1 MEEKVE
7 IIEKSDILENDA
19 ENQLVIFKTDIDKY
33 GRDVMAMSDF
43 FDGYVHQM
51 ALKLREESSLELV
64 RDLPIS
70 NLGII
75 NEVVH
80 HANVVMNRGITLIPD
95 FDSLPN
101 DIKNKLES
109 KLYSIAESKQVDGN
123 LRSVILDE
131 NGVRIK
137 DITLKKITNKVDNIE
152 IIRNISNQL
161 QMKQIYAKLADIQE
175 FQMYQIET
183 DRDRDFIV
191 PFLDARSLILE
202 SKSRKTEDE
211 QTRLAREADGKIRTA
226 LTAIYQK
233 IDTTSKSFAKK
244 VNYPFLQPFGNPIN
258 TYMRFLTDDLQLAT
272 KYVGVRMQLL
282 EYIGD
287 NEASKEVLQQ
297 YYHVMHDFLTKPL
310 TRKGVTTA
318 TLMHDYFPY
327 NKTNINCWHSF
338 SKEMIPAIELNLE
351 KLKLK
356 DKDDVGEEI
365 YIVSLEDSE
374 NE

>member
-109 KLYSIAESKQVDGN
+109 KLYGIAESKQVDGN

-226 LTAIYQK
+226 LTAIYQN

-310 TRKGVTTA
+310 TRKGVTTV

>member
-175 FQMYQIET
+175 FQMYQIEM

-226 LTAIYQK
+226 LTAIYQN

-327 NKTNINCWHSF
+327 NKININCWHSF

>member
-226 LTAIYQK
+226 LTAIYQN

>member
-131 NGVRIK
+131 NGVRKK

-175 FQMYQIET
+175 FQMYQIEM

-226 LTAIYQK
+226 LTAIYQN

-327 NKTNINCWHSF
+327 NKININCWHSF

>member
-1 MEEKVE
+1 MGDKIE
-7 IIEKSDILENDA
+7 IIDEPNIPENDT
-19 ENQLVIFKTDIDKY
+19 ENSLIIFKTDIDKY
-33 GRDVMAMSDF
+33 GRDIMEMSDF
-43 FDGYVHQM
+43 FDGYVQQM
-51 ALKLREESSLELV
+51 AIKLREDSSLELV
-64 RDLPIS
+64 RDLPVS

-80 HANVVMNRGITLIPD
+80 HANIIMNQGITLIPD

-101 DIKNKLES
+101 DIKEKLGS
-109 KLYSIAESKQVDGN
+109 KLYSIADSKQVDGN
-123 LRSVILDE
+123 LRPVILDE

-137 DITLKKITNKVDNIE
+137 DITLKKITKKVDNIE
-152 IIRNISNQL
+152 TVRSISNQL

-202 SKSRKTEDE
+202 SKSRKTKDE
-211 QTRLAREADGKIRTA
+211 QIRLVREADGKIRTA
-226 LTAIYQK
+226 LAAIYQN

-244 VNYPFLQPFGNPIN
+244 VNYPFLQPFGNQLK

-287 NEASKEVLQQ
+287 SDASKEVLQQ
-297 YYHVMHDFLTKPL
+297 YHHVVYDFLTKPL
-310 TRKGVTTA
+310 TKKRLPAA

-327 NKTNINCWHSF
+327 DKTNINCWHTF
-338 SKEMIPAIELNLE
+338 STEMIPTIELNME
-351 KLKLK
+351 KLRLN
-356 DKDDVGEEI
+356 DKDDVEEEI

>member
-109 KLYSIAESKQVDGN
+109 KLYNIAESKQVDGN

-226 LTAIYQK
+226 LTAIYQN

>member
-1 MEEKVE
+1 M
-7 IIEKSDILENDA
+7 
-19 ENQLVIFKTDIDKY
+19 DKY
-33 GRDVMAMSDF
+33 GRDVMEMSDF

-51 ALKLREESSLELV
+51 AIKLKKESSLELV

-80 HANVVMNRGITLIPD
+80 HANIVINRGITLVPD

-101 DIKNKLES
+101 DIKGKLES
-109 KLYSIAESKQVDGN
+109 KFYSIAESKQVDGN
-123 LRSVILDE
+123 LRPVILDE

-152 IIRNISNQL
+152 TLRNISNQL
-161 QMKQIYAKLADIQE
+161 QMQQIYAKLADIQE

-202 SKSRKTEDE
+202 SKSRKTEDD
-211 QTRLAREADGKIRTA
+211 QTRLVREADGKIRTA
-226 LTAIYQK
+226 LTAIYQN

-258 TYMRFLTDDLQLAT
+258 TYMRYLTDDLQLAT
-272 KYVGVRMQLL
+272 KYVGVRLQLL
-282 EYIGD
+282 EHIGD
-287 NEASKEVLQQ
+287 NEASKEILQQ
-297 YYHVMHDFLTKPL
+297 YHHVIHDFLTKPL
-310 TRKGVTTA
+310 TRKGLTAA

-327 NKTNINCWHSF
+327 DKTNINCWHTF
-338 SKEMIPAIELNLE
+338 STEMIPAIEQNME

-356 DKDDVGEEI
+356 YNDDVEEDI